1 MAYQA
6 LYRRFRPKTFDKV
19 IGQEHVTTTLI
30 NQIKSNKIGHAYLF
44 CGARG
49 TGKTS
54 TAKIFAK
61 AINCLSPENGSPCGK
76 CKNCLALDNPNTPD
90 VFEIDAA
97 SNNKV
102 ENVREIRDKIS
113 YPPVTGKY
121 KVYIIDEV
129 HMLTGEAFNALL
141 KTLEEPPAHAV
152 FILATTEVYKIPTTI
167 LSRCMRFDFRLVE
180 TDVLAK
186 HVGEIFDEIGRSYEQ
201 DAVKYIAR
209 AGEGC
214 VRDCLSVAEIC
225 VSFCEGEITLKKVLE
240 VMGATDDK
248 ENYVLIEN
256 ILSSRKGEALKQVD
270 EFVKSGKSVG
280 MIFKDLIE
288 CLRET
293 LICSTANGNYL
304 SLTQDKYNALKNLG
318 EKYSDEEFL
327 RIMEILSFA
336 EGEIRYSSQPRI
348 ILETA
353 ILKASAK
360 KSDYSLETL
369 ALRVGDLEKKLENIL
384 SGSVKVSFSQ
394 TVNAKEE
401 LNEIKKDFA
410 QTEKSQAGFVEPSE
424 IEQPITQKE
433 EKLEEV
439 KLSKPIT
446 ENVTEVKPLPKKE
459 VKLED
464 KKVWGTV
471 IRALRRT
478 SITLYAVCS
487 ERLAEVKEGKLIIY
501 ADGEGDYSLLTKPD
515 NFATIEKTVKEVCS
529 LETEIAEKSN
539 EKQKQ
544 DEIDEQYK
552 QVVELFGKDKIIN

>member
-19 IGQEHVTTTLI
+19 IGQEHITTTLI

-90 VFEIDAA
+90 IFEIDAA

-113 YPPVTGKY
+113 YPPVAGKY

-186 HVGEIFDEIGRSYEQ
+186 HISEIFDEIKRSYEQ

-318 EKYSDEEFL
+318 EKYSGEEFL

-360 KSDYSLETL
+360 KSDYSIESL
-369 ALRVGDLEKKLENIL
+369 AIRVGDLEKKLEGVL
-384 SGSVKVSFSQ
+384 SGNVKVSSAQ
-394 TVNAKEE
+394 ALEVKEE
-401 LNEIKKDFA
+401 LKEIKSDFVRTEKNQSAFIDANEIKQSLPK
-410 QTEKSQAGFVEPSE
+410 
-424 IEQPITQKE
+424 KE
-433 EKLEEV
+433 SFDEG

-446 ENVTEVKPLPKKE
+446 ENVSADKNLPKQE

-487 ERLAEVKEGKLIIY
+487 ERLAEVKGGKLIIY

-515 NFATIEKTVKEVCS
+515 NFAIIEKTVKDVCS

>member
-1 MAYQA
+1 MTYQA

-19 IGQEHVTTTLI
+19 IGQEHITTTLI

-61 AINCLSPENGSPCGK
+61 AINCLSTENGSPCGK

-90 VFEIDAA
+90 IFEIDAA

-102 ENVREIRDKIS
+102 DNVREIRDKIS
-113 YPPVTGKY
+113 YPPVAGKY

-186 HVGEIFDEIGRSYEQ
+186 HIGEIFNEIGRSYEQ

-248 ENYVLIEN
+248 ENYALIEN

-270 EFVKSGKSVG
+270 EFVKNGKSVG

-293 LICSTANGNYL
+293 IICSTANGNYL

-318 EKYSDEEFL
+318 AKYSDEEFL
-327 RIMEILSFA
+327 RIMEILSYS

-360 KSDYSLETL
+360 KSDYSVESL
-369 ALRVGDLEKKLENIL
+369 AIRVGDLEKKLENIL
-384 SGSVKVSFSQ
+384 NGSVKISSTQALNV
-394 TVNAKEE
+394 TEE
-401 LNEIKKDFA
+401 LKGIKSDFAHEKNQPVFVGQGEIK
-410 QTEKSQAGFVEPSE
+410 QSV
-424 IEQPITQKE
+424 TQKE
-433 EKLEEV
+433 EILDKV
-439 KLSKPIT
+439 KLSKPLT
-446 ENVTEVKPLPKKE
+446 QNVSVAKTISQKE
-459 VKLED
+459 TKLED

-487 ERLAEVKEGKLIIY
+487 ERLAEVKDGKLIIY

-515 NFATIEKTVKEVCS
+515 NFAIIEKTVKDVCS
-529 LETEIAEKSN
+529 LETQIAENSN

>member
-19 IGQEHVTTTLI
+19 IGQEHITTTLI

-90 VFEIDAA
+90 IFEIDAA

-113 YPPVTGKY
+113 YPPVAGKY

-186 HVGEIFDEIGRSYEQ
+186 HISEIFDEIKRSYEQ

-318 EKYSDEEFL
+318 EKYSGEEFL

-360 KSDYSLETL
+360 KSDYSIESL
-369 ALRVGDLEKKLENIL
+369 AIRVGDLEKKLEGVL
-384 SGSVKVSFSQ
+384 SGNVKVSSAQ
-394 TVNAKEE
+394 ALEIKEE
-401 LNEIKKDFA
+401 LKEIKSDFVRTEKNQSAFIDSNEIKQSLPK
-410 QTEKSQAGFVEPSE
+410 
-424 IEQPITQKE
+424 KE
-433 EKLEEV
+433 SFDEG

-446 ENVTEVKPLPKKE
+446 ENVSADKNLPKQE

-487 ERLAEVKEGKLIIY
+487 ERLAEVKGGKLIIY

-515 NFATIEKTVKEVCS
+515 NFAIIEKTVKDVCS